1 MRFLS
6 SPGAI
11 FTSPLS
17 PAVDESTP
25 GIYLAW
31 TEMYTSILLERLLSG
46 SVTVM
51 VKVPELLGS
60 ALLDSL
66 TTIVV
71 EALKVGITFE
81 TLTSLG
87 IISQTLS

>member
-1 MRFLS
+1 
-6 SPGAI
+6 
-11 FTSPLS
+11 
-17 PAVDESTP
+17 
-25 GIYLAW
+25 
-31 TEMYTSILLERLLSG
+31 MYTSILLDRLLSG

-51 VKVPELLGS
+51 VNVPELLGS

-81 TLTSLG
+81 TFTSLG